1 MRETL
6 TTSDIAAD
14 VVGDFACPYC
24 AGRITVGKVIEG
36 DVAVESGT
44 PMVLHTMPP
53 CEKYLQEDMLVF
65 LRNARVKAFGPEPDD
80 DEWPVNPPKDD
91 GAN

>member
-14 VVGDFACPYC
+14 EVGGFVCPYC
-24 AGRITVGKVIEG
+24 AGRITVGKVVEG
-36 DVAVESGT
+36 DVAVEADT

-53 CEKYLQEDMLVF
+53 CEKYLQEDTLVF
-65 LRNARVKAFGPEPDD
+65 LRNARVAALGSQPDD
-80 DEWPVNPPKDD
+80 DEWPVGLPTGRGKN
-91 GAN
+91 